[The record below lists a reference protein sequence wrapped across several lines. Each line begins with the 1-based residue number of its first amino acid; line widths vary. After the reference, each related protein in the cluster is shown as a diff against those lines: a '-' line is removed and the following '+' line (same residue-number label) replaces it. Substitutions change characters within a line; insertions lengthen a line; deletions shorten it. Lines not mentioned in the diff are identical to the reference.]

1 VSISSSSVRRLTDVA
16 YDQDLA
22 NRVREQLA
30 EEDSVTEKE
39 MFGGIAFMLAGN
51 MSVGVS
57 GDELMVRVGPQGA
70 DEALEQP
77 HARPFDMTGR
87 PMRGWVLVAAEGVRS
102 DRGLAEWVE
111 RGVGF
116 ARSLPP
122 KG

>member
-1 VSISSSSVRRLTDVA
+1 VA

-22 NRVREQLA
+22 NRIREQLA
-30 EEDSVTEKE
+30 EEDAVTEKE
-39 MFGGIAFMLAGN
+39 MFGGIAFLLAGN

-57 GDELMVRVGPQGA
+57 GDELMVRVGPEAGE
-70 DEALEQP
+70 EALRQP

-87 PMRGWVLVAAEGVRS
+87 PMKGWILVAGEGVRS
-102 DRGLAEWVE
+102 DRDLAAWVR